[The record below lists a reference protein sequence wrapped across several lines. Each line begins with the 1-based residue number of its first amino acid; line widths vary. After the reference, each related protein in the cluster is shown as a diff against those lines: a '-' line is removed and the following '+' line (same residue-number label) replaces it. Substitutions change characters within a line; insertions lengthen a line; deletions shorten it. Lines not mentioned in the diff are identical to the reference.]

1 MLRILSRGDLLY
13 DFLMTSVQ
21 AKMRDVRIDDIE
33 RFLCVCVAFP
43 FCMKEYTYIFDRPLV
58 AIQALDLLWL
68 REEGEGESECI
79 YLMDKCLRGQTGRD
93 RAGEVA
99 TQDGVETWVHVPI
112 VFFFPW
118 VLTHAPVSGRN
129 ERSSHAHSTCTGG
142 SLHHADGQMNDT
154 RL

>member
-112 VFFFPW
+112 VFFSLGAYACTCVWRLVETNAVPTPT
-118 VLTHAPVSGRN
+118 VLVLVAPYITLMDR
-129 ERSSHAHSTCTGG
+129 
-142 SLHHADGQMNDT
+142 
-154 RL
+154 

>member
-1 MLRILSRGDLLY
+1 MLRILSRGYLLY

-112 VFFFPW
+112 VFFFLGCLRMHLCLVETNAVPTPT
-118 VLTHAPVSGRN
+118 VLVLVVPYITLMDR
-129 ERSSHAHSTCTGG
+129 
-142 SLHHADGQMNDT
+142 
-154 RL
+154 

>member
-43 FCMKEYTYIFDRPLV
+43 FCMKEYTYIFDRPSV
-58 AIQALDLLWL
+58 AIQALDLLRL

-112 VFFFPW
+112 IFFFPW

-129 ERSSHAHSTCTGG
+129 ERSPHAHGTCTGG

>member
-129 ERSSHAHSTCTGG
+129 ERSPHAYGTCTGG
-142 SLHHADGQMNDT
+142 SLNHADGQMNDT

>member
-112 VFFFPW
+112 VFFSLGACACTCVWCLVETNAVPTPT
-118 VLTHAPVSGRN
+118 VLVLVVPYITLMDR
-129 ERSSHAHSTCTGG
+129 
-142 SLHHADGQMNDT
+142 
-154 RL
+154 

>member
-43 FCMKEYTYIFDRPLV
+43 FCMKEYTYTFDRPLV

-79 YLMDKCLRGQTGRD
+79 YLIDKCLRGQTGRD

-112 VFFFPW
+112 VFFSLGAYACTCVWSKRTQSPRPRYLYWWFP
-118 VLTHAPVSGRN
+118 TSR
-129 ERSSHAHSTCTGG
+129 
-142 SLHHADGQMNDT
+142 
-154 RL
+154 